1 MLEASSITALLGPT
15 NTGKTHRA
23 VERMLQHASGMIGL
37 PLRLL
42 AREVYDKLVAR
53 VGADRVALVTGEEK
67 RAPRRADYW
76 VATVEAMPVT
86 RDVDFV
92 AIDEIQLAEHDG
104 RGHTFTARLLDA
116 RGRKETYFL
125 GSSSMSG
132 VLSTLAPTARQETT
146 ARLSRLRYVGATE
159 LRDLPPR
166 SAVVAF
172 SAARV
177 YELAER
183 LRARRGG
190 AAVVMGALSPRTR
203 NAQVEMFQSG
213 EVDYLVAT
221 DAIGM
226 GLNLDVAHVSLAARQ
241 KFDGGKLRELTDA
254 ELAQIAGR
262 AGRHVSEGTFGVL
275 PPAFLSPEAALGI
288 ELGHVRPVR
297 AAWYRSAQLDT
308 SSLTSLRASL
318 REPPRRAGLR
328 LVPPPVD
335 EQALELLARRADV
348 ARLASGSGAVGR
360 LWEACKI
367 PDFRAAGADSHAAL
381 VAEVFLENEARG
393 GLSDAWLDARV
404 ARLDDEGGSLD
415 DLLDRLAA
423 VRTFTFLSNRE
434 GWAASPDLWRERT
447 AAIEDRLSDALHAR
461 LVERFVERQ
470 SKRRGGRARARRGVD
485 PSHPFARLAAR
496 ADGPPAAPDAPLH
509 ERALDAAL
517 DELELE
523 ADGLITLHGEPLGRL
538 TRGPRPS
545 RPDVAPRVHDGVSA
559 DTTARLSRKLA
570 AFARALAREV
580 LGPLGQVGDDV
591 PASTRALAHAL
602 EASLGSAPRREVAR
616 VVEQLEPAERERL
629 EREGLVFGR
638 ASVHAASSVAPR
650 ALGVRAVL
658 ATVALGLSR
667 PLIIDLDRPVVSPSI
682 DAPSAAWRLAGHL
695 DVGALAVRADALEL
709 ALLEAPRA
717 AAARLSVSGPE
728 LRSLWRAMSLEH
740 ELDGPAGP

>member
-23 VERMLQHASGMIGL
+23 VERMLQHATGMIGL

-42 AREVYDKLVAR
+42 AREVYDKVAAR
-53 VGADRVALVTGEEK
+53 VGAARVALVTGEEK
-67 RAPRRADYW
+67 RVPRRPDYW

-86 RDVDFV
+86 RDLDFV
-92 AIDEIQLAEHDG
+92 AIDEVQLAEHDA

-116 RGRKETYFL
+116 RGRRETYFL
-125 GSSSMSG
+125 GSSSMAG
-132 VLSTLAPTARQETT
+132 LLERLVPTARREPTS
-146 ARLSRLRYVGATE
+146 RLSRLRYVGATE

-172 SAARV
+172 SASRV

-226 GLNLDVAHVSLAARQ
+226 GLNLDLSHVSLAARQ

-262 AGRHVSEGTFGVL
+262 AGRHVSHGTFGVL
-275 PPAFLSPEAALGI
+275 PPTFLSPGAALAI
-288 ELGHVRPVR
+288 EEGLVRPVR
-297 AAWYRSAQLDT
+297 AAWYRSSTPDLA
-308 SSLTSLRASL
+308 SVASLQASL

-328 LVPPPVD
+328 LIPPPVD
-335 EQALELLARRADV
+335 EQALLLLSRRADV
-348 ARLASGSGAVGR
+348 ARLAAGPGAIAR

-367 PDFRAAGADSHAAL
+367 PDFRAAGAESHAAL
-381 VAEVFLENEARG
+381 VAEVFLEAEARG
-393 GLSDAWLDARV
+393 GLSDAWLDARI
-404 ARLDDEGGSLD
+404 ARLEDDGGSID

-423 VRTFTFLSNRE
+423 VRTFTFLSNKE
-434 GWAASPDLWRERT
+434 GWTASADAWRERT
-447 AAIEDRLSDALHAR
+447 TALEDRLSDALHAR

-470 SKRRGGRARARRGVD
+470 SKRRGGRRARVD

-496 ADGPPAAPDAPLH
+496 EQRDEPAPAAPLH
-509 ERALDAAL
+509 ERALLAEWD
-517 DELELE
+517 DLELG
-523 ADGLITLHGEPLGRL
+523 ASGLLSLDGEHVGRL
-538 TRGPRPS
+538 TKGARPS
-545 RPDVAPRVHDGVSA
+545 RPELSPLGVEGGGADVV
-559 DTTARLSRKLA
+559 ARLSRRLSSHA
-570 AFARALAREV
+570 RELARAL
-580 LGPLGQVGDDV
+580 LGPLAELDGG
-591 PASTRALAHAL
+591 ASPGLRALAHAL
-602 EASLGSAPRREVAR
+602 ESSLGSAPLDEVAAMVAALR
-616 VVEQLEPAERERL
+616 ADERARL
-629 EREGLVFGR
+629 ASSGVVFGR
-638 ASVHAASSVAPR
+638 ACVYVAAAMAPR

-658 ATVALGLSR
+658 ATVWLGLPR
-667 PLIIDLDRPVVSPSI
+667 PLIVDLDAPVVRSSLE
-682 DAPSAAWRLAGHL
+682 APVAAWRLAGH
-695 DVGALAVRADALEL
+695 VALGDRMVRGDALEL
-709 ALLEAPRA
+709 ALGLPPRGA
-717 AAARLSVSGPE
+717 AERLRVSRHE
-728 LRSLWRAMSLEH
+728 LRSLWRALSMEH